1 MGLAEGDMMRF
12 LLVIFV
18 FLFSVAGQAGDIEA
32 AFNAL
37 KQSGVNYEPD
47 GAVCEQVARLKLE
60 EEFSPDKYFITG
72 GIEYD
77 TGEHTLGELDV
88 VIVDKTSNKVVMVA
102 EVKCWRNLWQAMD
115 KLKAQRDRFT
125 WNLSQ
130 FPHRLRFTS
139 YDGVEYR
146 VEQFAGLNNFR
157 SISQAG
163 GLKRGFD
170 VELDFTLSELR
181 ELRMKLLKCQS
192 WGECARPQ

>member
-1 MGLAEGDMMRF
+1 MQF
-12 LLVIFV
+12 LVMFFV
-18 FLFSVAGQAGDIEA
+18 VLYSVVGQAGDIET

-37 KQSGVNYEPD
+37 KQSAVNYEPD

-77 TGEHTLGELDV
+77 TGAHTLGELDV
-88 VIVDKTSNKVVMVA
+88 VIVDRSSNKVVMVA
-102 EVKCWRNLWQAMD
+102 EVKCWKDLYQAMD

-125 WNLSQ
+125 WNLNQ

-146 VEQFAGLNNFR
+146 VEQFAGLKNFR

-170 VELDFTLSELR
+170 VELDFNLGELR
-181 ELRMKLLKCQS
+181 DLRMKLLKCQA